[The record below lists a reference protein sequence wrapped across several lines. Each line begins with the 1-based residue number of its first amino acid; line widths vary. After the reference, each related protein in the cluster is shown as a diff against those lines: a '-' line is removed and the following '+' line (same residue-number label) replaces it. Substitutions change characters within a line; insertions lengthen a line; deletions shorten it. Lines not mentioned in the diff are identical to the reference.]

1 MSHAFVSS
9 VSFALACDVSQ
20 SRFGPSEGGGTGK
33 ASVLGIPSLRRKYL
47 ASLGSDVYFQGK
59 PRVLRTEANGFFLFI

>member
-1 MSHAFVSS
+1 MSS

-20 SRFGPSEGGGTGK
+20 SRFGPSEGGGGTGK

>member
-1 MSHAFVSS
+1 MSS

-20 SRFGPSEGGGTGK
+20 SRCGPSEGEGRK
-33 ASVLGIPSLRRKYL
+33 ASVLGITSLRRKYL

-59 PRVLRTEANGFFLFI
+59 PRVPRTEAKGFFLFI